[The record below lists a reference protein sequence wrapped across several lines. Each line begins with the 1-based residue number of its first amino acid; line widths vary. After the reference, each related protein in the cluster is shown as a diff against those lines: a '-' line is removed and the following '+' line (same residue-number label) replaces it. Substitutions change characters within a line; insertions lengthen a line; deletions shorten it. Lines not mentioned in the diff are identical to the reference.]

1 MLVWFCNG
9 MTLVPDFPR
18 SPRQTDGDLA
28 GCSGKGLSFTECLFA
43 VSENQKRCVLLSITH
58 LRSKSK
64 QPAHVAL
71 AWTILLFWIFSAGF
85 RGQKSKKSATWPASY
100 VSGNALY
107 MKFRYEQ

>member
-43 VSENQKRCVLLSITH
+43 GSENQKRRVLLSTTH

-71 AWTILLFWIFSAGF
+71 FGQFCFFGSFRLGF
-85 RGQKSKKSATWPASY
+85 GAKNQKNQPLGQRPTFLAMRFT
-100 VSGNALY
+100 
-107 MKFRYEQ
+107 